1 MARPWEEPWKRDRGV
16 RRYVFDTLAVA
27 VILVGAAMVLS
38 AVLDGGSGLLRAW
51 VPALITGLMLAIGI
65 REWGSR

>member
-1 MARPWEEPWKRDRGV
+1 V